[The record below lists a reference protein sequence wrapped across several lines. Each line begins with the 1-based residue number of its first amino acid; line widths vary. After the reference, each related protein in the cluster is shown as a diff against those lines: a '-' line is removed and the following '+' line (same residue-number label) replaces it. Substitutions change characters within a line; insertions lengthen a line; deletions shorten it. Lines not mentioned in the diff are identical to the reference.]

1 MNLPLGMAVGKIT
14 ENVLQNKYPE
24 SIITNLSNM
33 LESPRII
40 LNLRYAHS
48 ELIKCRTKEF
58 DECTSQKSITHM

>member
-1 MNLPLGMAVGKIT
+1 L
-14 ENVLQNKYPE
+14 
-24 SIITNLSNM
+24 IITNLSNM

-58 DECTSQKSITHM
+58 EEHTSQKSMAHI